1 MRALKLLVIF
11 LGLLLVVGVAALAVG
26 VVYRMQRLPTHQPA
40 ALASRIEL
48 PPGAKLGTTEVAN
61 GRLVVRIDLPG
72 GGGEILLFDL
82 ASGARLGT
90 IEIAPAPSARP

>member
-11 LGLLLVVGVAALAVG
+11 LGLLLVVGVVALAAG
-26 VVYRMQRLPTHQPA
+26 VVYRMERLPARQPTE
-40 ALASRIEL
+40 LANRIEL

-61 GRLVVRIDLPG
+61 GRLVVRVDLPG

-82 ASGARLGT
+82 ASGSRLGT
-90 IEIAPAPSARP
+90 IELAPAPSVRP